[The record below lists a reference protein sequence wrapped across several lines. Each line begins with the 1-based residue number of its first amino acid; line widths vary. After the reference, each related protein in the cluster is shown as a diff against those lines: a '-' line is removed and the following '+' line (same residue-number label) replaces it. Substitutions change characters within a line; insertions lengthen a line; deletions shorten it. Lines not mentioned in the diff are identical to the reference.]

1 MNGRN
6 LYCYAGLSVF
16 LARLRTEEEEGC
28 NSKARKAAGIS
39 AFTAYPH
46 PLDWRLTPHSGLK
59 SETIFET
66 TQKTKKDLEEWKNR
80 TSKLMLDI
88 FSLRTTIFES
98 IFSTTV

>member
-6 LYCYAGLSVF
+6 LYGYAGLSVF
-16 LARLRTEEEEGC
+16 LARLRTAEEEGC

-59 SETIFET
+59 SRDYI
-66 TQKTKKDLEEWKNR
+66 KKPTKKD
-80 TSKLMLDI
+80 SKP
-88 FSLRTTIFES
+88 SKP
-98 IFSTTV
+98 

>member
-6 LYCYAGLSVF
+6 LYGYAGLSVF
-16 LARLRTEEEEGC
+16 LARLRTAEEEGC

-66 TQKTKKDLEEWKNR
+66 TQKTKKDVEEWKNR
-80 TSKLMLDI
+80 SSKLMLDI
-88 FSLRTTIFES
+88 LGHFRTIFER